1 MLSRNTKFNDTLSN
15 QLMVSFLKTSDN

>member
-1 MLSRNTKFNDTLSN
+1 MLSRNTKFKDTLSN